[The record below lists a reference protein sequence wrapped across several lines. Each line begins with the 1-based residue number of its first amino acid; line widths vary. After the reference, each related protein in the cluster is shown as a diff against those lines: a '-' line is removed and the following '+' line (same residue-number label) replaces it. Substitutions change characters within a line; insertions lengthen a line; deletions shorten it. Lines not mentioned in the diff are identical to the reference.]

1 MCLLLII
8 TLRFFIEYYEEKLWH
23 TQMMTPSISPTSPT
37 KSIGNASA
45 DYPICIP
52 VRAYTVSPD
61 AQTGMIAKSISDGT
75 VGWKKA
81 SEYVPTERG
90 EHMELIDKEVML
102 SALDKLI
109 SAREKCRNCS
119 LRNTVEYN
127 TIVYVKNILEKI
139 PVIQQEKPVSAK
151 KKKAA
156 SE

>member
-1 MCLLLII
+1 
-8 TLRFFIEYYEEKLWH
+8 
-23 TQMMTPSISPTSPT
+23 
-37 KSIGNASA
+37 
-45 DYPICIP
+45 
-52 VRAYTVSPD
+52 
-61 AQTGMIAKSISDGT
+61 
-75 VGWKKA
+75 
-81 SEYVPTERG
+81 
-90 EHMELIDKEVML
+90 MELIDKEVML

-109 SAREKCRNCS
+109 FAREKCRNCS

>member
-1 MCLLLII
+1 M
-8 TLRFFIEYYEEKLWH
+8 
-23 TQMMTPSISPTSPT
+23 
-37 KSIGNASA
+37 
-45 DYPICIP
+45 
-52 VRAYTVSPD
+52 
-61 AQTGMIAKSISDGT
+61 
-75 VGWKKA
+75 
-81 SEYVPTERG
+81 PTERG

-139 PVIQQEKPVSAK
+139 PVIQREKPVSAK

-156 SE
+156 SD

>member
-8 TLRFFIEYYEEKLWH
+8 TLRFLFNNYEERLWH

-37 KSIGNASA
+37 KNIGNASA
-45 DYPICIP
+45 DYPTCIP
-52 VRAYTVSPD
+52 VRAYIVSPD
-61 AQTGMIAKSISDGT
+61 AQTGTIAKSINVGI
-75 VGWKKA
+75 VGWKKV

-109 SAREKCRNCS
+109 FAREKCRNCS